1 MNRILMLM
9 AIGLAS
15 ILLIDAV
22 FDEKSVELE
31 REKDGRYKKRAHTR
45 MAKDGPDGGGSV
57 LHRRPRASGDAVHRT
72 RVMKSDALRHKE
84 RKDTQA
90 QGKGVPD
97 KEISKDAPASSPE
110 TPLKVATEVTS

>member
-1 MNRILMLM
+1 MLI

-45 MAKDGPDGGGSV
+45 MAKNGSNGGSRI
-57 LHRRPRASGDAVHRT
+57 LHRRPRASGDAVHRA
-72 RVMKSDALRHKE
+72 RVKKSDALRHKE
-84 RKDTQA
+84 GKDTQVE
-90 QGKGVPD
+90 GKGVPD
-97 KEISKDAPASSPE
+97 KKISKDASASPE
-110 TPLKVATEVTS
+110 TPIATEVSSGSTS